1 MKKLVLALLCI
12 VAGLQAQ
19 NGARYLI
26 ITADIHEPAVR
37 PLAEWKQARG
47 LLTRVV
53 KLSTIGTD
61 TVSIRNF
68 IRTAYNTWNPRPE
81 YVLLVGSP
89 ALTAGQPGAL
99 PSMRYRYGS
108 GGMSYSVWSED
119 RYADVNDDGV
129 VELAIG
135 RFPAKTATQAE
146 VMVAKTLAYSQ
157 SPEILDTLWTRRMTA
172 VVRDANDDDAP
183 TYWADTR
190 NAATLAGQNGYLAC
204 DTLASARGHT
214 ATDVVNSVNAGTNMV
229 MYRGSATGNW
239 YTPFAVNP
247 AATTNGKRLP
257 IILSFTCETMT
268 LTPNESMVGEAW
280 LKAGTTAAMKGGVG
294 FIGTTYAASNV
305 ARFRSAACN
314 GFFNG
319 LFIAGNHKLGQ
330 GLINAKAEVRR
341 LYPTYTQHYHELNLL
356 GDPELDIWTDLP
368 RAIDVEHPATV
379 APEPQTVTITVTRDG
394 RPVTGADVCLS
405 MDSTVYAVGVTGTS
419 GEVTLDIAP
428 THTGFLRLVV
438 TGHNLF
444 PYDGVIP
451 VQLAG
456 VDEGDRTLPVR
467 QRITALPST
476 FATGTTIAL
485 SAPLSVDARLRL
497 VDAAGR
503 TVVKQPVCRGATSI
517 RLSAATAPAGF
528 YRCII
533 NDAAGALIG
542 ATSVVKT
549 R

>member
-12 VAGLQAQ
+12 IAGLQAQ

-89 ALTAGQPGAL
+89 ALIAGQPGAL
-99 PSMRYRYGS
+99 PAMRYRYGS
-108 GGMSYSVWSED
+108 GNMSYSVWSED

-135 RFPAKTATQAE
+135 RFPAKTVTQAE
-146 VMVAKTLAYSQ
+146 LMVAKTLAYSQ

-190 NAATLAGQNGYLAC
+190 NAATLAGQHGYLAC

-214 ATDVVNSVNAGTNMV
+214 ATDVVNSVNAGTNLV

-247 AATTNGKRLP
+247 AATSNGKRLP

-294 FIGTTYAASNV
+294 FIGTTFAASNV

-319 LFIAGNHKLGQ
+319 LFVTGNHKLGQ

-379 APEPQTVTITVTRDG
+379 APEPQTVTITVTRNG
-394 RPVTGADVCLS
+394 QPVTGADVCLS

-456 VDEGDRTLPVR
+456 VDEGGRALPVR

-485 SAPLSVDARLRL
+485 SAPLSVDARIRL

-503 TVVKQPVCRGATSI
+503 TVIEQPVSRGTTSV
-517 RLSAATAPAGF
+517 RLSAVAAPAGF

-542 ATSVVKT
+542 ATSVIKT